1 MVGKNRQISGRFTQ
15 NQAQPPMISEY
26 RKTVG
31 NVDIIFNIC
40 TLFKQMKINP

>member
-1 MVGKNRQISGRFTQ
+1 
-15 NQAQPPMISEY
+15 MIFEY